1 MAKRKRTTRRTMVLK
16 TRHRSLKRER
26 EREREIN
33 ANTTKLGDELRCSGN
48 DSCSSATDGTY
59 RVAENKIINDL
70 HCLRFDPYII
80 VGLNHYVKDD
90 GKYMGIR
97 VTDV

>member
-26 EREREIN
+26 EREIN
-33 ANTTKLGDELRCSGN
+33 ANTTKLGDKLRCSGN
-48 DSCSSATDGTY
+48 DSCSSATGGTY